1 MIIFKRIKKY
11 RVFVKLLFRKWLEL
25 SIASIAIFVT
35 RKLNNMIIHHT
46 ELIVHVSCLIF
57 DLNWNR
63 LCIWGFIRKLFC
75 IMQIIYMDQDRNNE
89 VIIIDYLKK
98 KVTIRESHF
107 KFLPPPNSP
116 IEWRLY
122 YIGVTRSNKR
132 KLSKG
137 TEKLTKLG
145 YEDWILDT

>member
-1 MIIFKRIKKY
+1 MIIFKRIKKS

-35 RKLNNMIIHHT
+35 RKLNNMIIHYT

-89 VIIIDYLKK
+89 VIIIDSLKK

-107 KFLPPPNSP
+107 KFLSPPNTP
-116 IEWRLY
+116 IERRMS
-122 YIGVTRSNKR
+122 YIGVT
-132 KLSKG
+132 
-137 TEKLTKLG
+137 
-145 YEDWILDT
+145 

>member
-1 MIIFKRIKKY
+1 
-11 RVFVKLLFRKWLEL
+11 
-25 SIASIAIFVT
+25 
-35 RKLNNMIIHHT
+35 
-46 ELIVHVSCLIF
+46 
-57 DLNWNR
+57 
-63 LCIWGFIRKLFC
+63 
-75 IMQIIYMDQDRNNE
+75 MDQDRNNE